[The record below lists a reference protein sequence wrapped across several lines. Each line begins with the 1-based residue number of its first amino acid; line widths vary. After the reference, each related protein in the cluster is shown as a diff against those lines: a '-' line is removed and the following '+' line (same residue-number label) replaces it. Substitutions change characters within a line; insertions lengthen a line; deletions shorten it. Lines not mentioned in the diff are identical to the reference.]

1 MPYRKYN
8 GYDFWIS
15 TGTSHVQENGGFFLH
30 NHENVCE
37 ILFFIKGDSSFVVEG
52 TTYPL
57 TPESFII
64 ARHDEMHRVEH
75 HCECDYDRVVI
86 NFGVDFFENNGCE
99 EYAAAF
105 FERPAGSGN
114 LFTLE
119 NSREAVEALRRLTA
133 YVDEGAPV
141 PLVRGVL
148 CEVLRFI
155 AKREE
160 GSEGNVTSPR
170 LREIILYINENLV
183 QNITLEDLS
192 KQFFIS
198 KYHLCRLFKKE
209 TGMTFVQYVTKKRLM
224 RVTELNSG
232 GMSLTEA
239 ALASGF
245 SDYSSYW
252 HANKRNI
259 AEYKLRDN

>member
-1 MPYRKYN
+1 MSVAN
-8 GYDFWIS
+8 FHGDDFGIS
-15 TGTSHVQENGGFFLH
+15 IDLNYVQENSAFFLH

-52 TTYPL
+52 STYPL

-64 ARHDEMHRVEH
+64 ARHDEMHRVVH
-75 HCECDYDRVVI
+75 HSKCDYERMVI
-86 NFGVDFFENNGCE
+86 NFGIDFFENNGCS

-105 FERPAGSGN
+105 FDRPAGSGN
-114 LFTLE
+114 LFTFE
-119 NSREAVEALRRLTA
+119 NSHEAVEALRRLMT
-133 YVDEGAPV
+133 YVAERAPA

-155 AKREE
+155 AKRGE
-160 GSEGNVTSPR
+160 GCEGNVTSPR

-183 QNITLEDLS
+183 QNITLELLS

-209 TGMTFVQYVTKKRLM
+209 TGMTLIQYVTKKRLM
-224 RVTELNSG
+224 RVGELNSG

-239 ALASGF
+239 AIASGF
-245 SDYSSYW
+245 NDYSSYW
-252 HANKRNI
+252 HANKHYN
-259 AEYKLRDN
+259 AEVKPIND